1 MIGLKNFSV
10 FRVISL
16 VTIVVVVF
24 FIFFATARSS
34 WFTWKRSNVSFEEVK
49 IDESYCFPFR
59 FYVGVP
65 EFERRVG
72 KIGLDGELI
81 ISTDADYK
89 RLLQYRRSDENKCRN
104 ENLPAIDFTQ
114 KILLGKFA
122 NAPCRSTKF
131 IKTVVRDD
139 ASKTITYS
147 VSDNRPWF
155 SMCSGSGAASM
166 NLITIPKIP
175 PDYRI
180 MFEPLIDPS
189 SGRWYYGTDKGW
201 VEKDTYGNEL
211 RVIPYRD
218 CFTKA
223 ELKLFQ
229 ENNIGIQSDKPVKVC
244 PE

>member
-1 MIGLKNFSV
+1 MIPLKNFSI
-10 FRVISL
+10 FRVILL
-16 VTIVVVVF
+16 VIIVVVVF
-24 FIFFATARSS
+24 FIFLMTARSN
-34 WFTWKRSNVSFEEVK
+34 WFTWKRSNVSFEEIK
-49 IDESYCFPFR
+49 LDESYCFPFR
-59 FYVGVP
+59 SYVGVP
-65 EFERRVG
+65 EFERSTGR
-72 KIGLDGELI
+72 IGLDRELI

-89 RLLQYRRSDENKCRN
+89 RLLQYRRSEDKCKN
-104 ENLPAIDFTQ
+104 EDLPAIDFTQ
-114 KILLGKFA
+114 KILLAKFVT
-122 NAPCRSTKF
+122 APCRSTKF
-131 IKTVVRDD
+131 IKTVIRDD

-147 VSDNRPWF
+147 VSDNRPLF
-155 SMCSGSGAASM
+155 SVCRDSGAASM
-166 NLITIPKIP
+166 NLITISKIP

-218 CFTKA
+218 CLTKA